1 MTSSSFVGGA
11 TASVRAHAHV
21 WESVTLLDDE
31 MLKENADE
39 AAVET
44 NIRRETALI
53 NERKVKSE

>member
-11 TASVRAHAHV
+11 TASVRAHAYV
-21 WESVTLLDDE
+21 WESVRLLDDE

-39 AAVET
+39 AVVKT
-44 NIRRETALI
+44 NVRRETALI